1 MAVLVKV
8 AVNSMNFTLKSNDVL
23 HIARKI
29 NSKVFMDVEM
39 ISISK
44 EILNTY
50 NNVRSIIVL
59 DLKL

>member
-8 AVNSMNFTLKSNDVL
+8 AINSMNFTLKSNDVL

-29 NSKVFMDVEM
+29 NSKVLMDVEM
-39 ISISK
+39 ISIGK